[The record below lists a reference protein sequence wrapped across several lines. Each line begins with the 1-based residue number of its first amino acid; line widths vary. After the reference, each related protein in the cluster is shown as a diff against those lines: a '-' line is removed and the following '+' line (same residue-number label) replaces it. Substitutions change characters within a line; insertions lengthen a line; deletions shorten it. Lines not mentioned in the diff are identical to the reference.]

1 MNKEQMDE
9 FLQSIGGLKN
19 GIYTD
24 REPITDSYYFEVE
37 EGWYPLIKDLIT
49 DLINLGWN
57 KEITQVKEKWGT
69 LRFYINE
76 GNKEIFKRINKAE
89 EESENICEI
98 TGKVGELR
106 TDIGWYRVLCD
117 EEYFKI
123 KKQDETRY

>member
-19 GIYTD
+19 GISTD
-24 REPITDSYYFEVE
+24 REPITDAYYFEVE

-76 GNKEIFKRINKAE
+76 GTDDIHRRIANTE
-89 EESENICEI
+89 NESYIICEA
-98 TGKVGELR
+98 TGQPGKLR
-106 TDIGWYRVLCD
+106 NDLPWWKTLCD

-123 KKQDETRY
+123 KNKQ

>member
-1 MNKEQMDE
+1 MNKQDMDE
-9 FLQSIGGLKN
+9 FLQTIGGLKN
-19 GIYTD
+19 GISTD
-24 REPITDSYYFEVE
+24 REPITDAYYFEVE

-76 GNKEIFKRINKAE
+76 GNKEIFKRIDKAE
-89 EESENICEI
+89 EESENTCEI